1 MIKYTPSNQL
11 TLSGFSHPFDQE
23 LSPKNRWVK
32 LSEIIPWDTLASV
45 YLGQLSSTSGRESV
59 DARMVIG
66 AIIVKHKL
74 RISDRETVAMI
85 SENIYLQYF
94 CGLVAFQT
102 KEPFYPTVFVDIRKR
117 MGANNF
123 DAWNALIIEKAEDL
137 NPNKN
142 KNSSKDNT
150 DGNRNK
156 PNRGTLKIDATVAN
170 QQIVFPTDAGLLNTS
185 RKETERI
192 LICFINNV
200 QVPQKSQEIIVE

>member
-32 LSEIIPWDTLASV
+32 LAEIIPWDALSSV
-45 YLGQLSSTSGRESV
+45 YLKQLSSTLGRESIDV
-59 DARMVIG
+59 RMVIG

-74 RISDRETVAMI
+74 HVSDRETVAMI

-94 CGLVAFQT
+94 CGLTAFQT
-102 KEPFYPTVFVDIRKR
+102 KEPFHPTVFVDIRKR

-137 NPNKN
+137 
-142 KNSSKDNT
+142 T
-150 DGNRNK
+150 
-156 PNRGTLKIDATVAN
+156 
-170 QQIVFPTDAGLLNTS
+170 
-185 RKETERI
+185 RI
-192 LICFINNV
+192 IH
-200 QVPQKSQEIIVE
+200 QKSKNLNVKCYI